1 MIKNIESRAQEAYLA
16 PVCDVL
22 SLESQ
27 AICQTSL
34 AGGDIKPGE
43 GFDWG
48 TL

>member
-1 MIKNIESRAQEAYLA
+1 MTKIIESCAPEAYLA